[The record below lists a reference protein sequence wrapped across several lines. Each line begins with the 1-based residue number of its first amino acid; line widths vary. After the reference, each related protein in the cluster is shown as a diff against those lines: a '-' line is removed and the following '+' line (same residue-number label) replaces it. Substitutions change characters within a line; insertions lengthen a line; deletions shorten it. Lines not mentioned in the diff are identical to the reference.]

1 VTESGAA
8 FERRQRLLAVLAVV
22 WAAAI
27 FGTSFVVVKRALGE
41 VRPIPYITLR
51 FGLAG
56 LVLLALSERA
66 RRSGRGTDVAQDVL
80 RTAIRRRRAAD
91 AAVDG
96 TASPDDR
103 RTGVDVGHSSLRR
116 LGVLAGLSYAAAMV
130 GQTIG
135 LTRISAASSAF
146 LTYLLVVAVPVI
158 AFLRTGVR
166 PERRTI
172 TAITVAIVGL
182 ALLTGGQAGL
192 GSGALLT
199 LGAAIA
205 FAWHLV
211 VVGDAAVAGHDPL
224 RFNAVQCL
232 VIAAVLAPA
241 VPLTGG
247 LPSTPRAWLVVVYAA
262 LVVTVL
268 TSLPW
273 SWAAKHLASTRV
285 ALILLLE
292 PVFAAVTD
300 VLTGGHLHLLALLGA
315 ALILAGAALSLTS
328 ATQRDPS
335 TTR

>member
-1 VTESGAA
+1 VVDPGGAA

-56 LVLLALSERA
+56 FVLLAMSERA
-66 RRSGRGTDVAQDVL
+66 RRSGRGADVAQDVL
-80 RTAIRRRRAAD
+80 RSAIRSRARERAGGGADSRDGRR
-91 AAVDG
+91 
-96 TASPDDR
+96 
-103 RTGVDVGHSSLRR
+103 SSLRR
-116 LGVLAGLSYAAAMV
+116 LGIVAGLSYAAAMV

-146 LTYLLVVAVPVI
+146 LTYLLVVGVPVI
-158 AFLRTGVR
+158 SFLRSRIV
-166 PERRTI
+166 PERRTMA
-172 TAITVAIVGL
+172 AIVVAIGGL

-192 GSGALLT
+192 GLGALLT

-205 FAWHLV
+205 FALHLV

-224 RFNAVQCL
+224 RFNAIQCL

-241 VPLTGG
+241 VPFTGG

-273 SWAAKHLASTRV
+273 SWAAKHLAPTRI

-300 VLTGGHLHLLALLGA
+300 LLTGGHLHLLALLGA
-315 ALILAGAALSLTS
+315 ALILLGAALSLTS
-328 ATQRDPS
+328 ATRPDVAV
-335 TTR
+335 T